1 MKRWSLVLLA
11 VLLVCAGLW
20 GICQDLADPSDM
32 CRSDVLK
39 NASQLA
45 ALIDEYR
52 GAFVDEAHEAHRRM
66 DALLGLRLQYADL
79 RNEAYAV
86 FCLES
91 PIVEGGRYLYYCPE
105 DRYVIDEQH
114 VVDSQ
119 HDALR
124 MTGLGAGAKGYID
137 CIRLCAGWFF
147 LECWLPT

>member
-66 DALLGLRLQYADL
+66 DALLGLRLQ
-79 RNEAYAV
+79 
-86 FCLES
+86 
-91 PIVEGGRYLYYCPE
+91 
-105 DRYVIDEQH
+105 
-114 VVDSQ
+114 
-119 HDALR
+119 
-124 MTGLGAGAKGYID
+124 
-137 CIRLCAGWFF
+137 
-147 LECWLPT
+147 